1 MNVLIVC
8 PLAVGPAWTKQLML
22 SRTATLWRHQSIASA
37 WGRERLD
44 RNEPCMWGM
53 DMGTGK
59 TLTAIDA
66 IGCQM
71 CEPVLLMQGAT
82 ASKAQRLAAAVK
94 AHGSGPGVAAICNY
108 DAVWRG
114 DLAAAINAVAWDAII
129 LDESHRI
136 KSPTGRASRW
146 LSLLARHKPAAKR
159 CCLTGTPMP
168 HSPLDIFGQFRFM
181 DPTVFGTSFVAFRAR
196 YAQSHFR
203 FPSKIEKWLRQDELA
218 LISDEYIWRVEAD
231 DVLDLPEAI
240 HETIPVTLSRRTMK
254 YCRDIEDQ
262 MTAEIDAG
270 TVTVANALGA
280 LLRQQQ
286 GTGGYARADETGAA
300 TQIDGTPD
308 KANALQEL
316 LEDLPHDEPVVVF
329 CRFRADL
336 EEVAAVAAR
345 LERKSSELSG
355 RVNQLA
361 EWQNG
366 ETTIIAVQI
375 QSGGVGIDLVRAA
388 YCVYYSLGFSLG
400 EYEQSLA
407 RLRRPGQ
414 TRCIRYYHLIATGT
428 VDWQVYSAL
437 KERRSVVDAVLDR
450 LTERRQMA

>member
-1 MNVLIVC
+1 MNILVVC
-8 PLAVGPAWTKQLML
+8 PLAVGPAWEKQLLL

-37 WGRERLD
+37 WGSERLN
-44 RNEPCMWGM
+44 RGEPCLWGM

-71 CEPVLLMQGAT
+71 CVPVLLLRGST
-82 ASKAQRLAAAVK
+82 ASKAKRLTAAIK
-94 AHGSGPGVAAICNY
+94 QNGGSTAAICNY
-108 DAVWRG
+108 DAVWRPE
-114 DLAAAINAVAWDAII
+114 LAAAINAVEWDAII

-146 LSLLARHKPAAKR
+146 LSQLARHKPKAKR

-168 HSPLDIFGQFRFM
+168 HSPLDLFGQFHFM
-181 DPTVFGTSFVAFRAR
+181 EPSVFGNSFVKFRAR

-218 LISDEYIWRVEAD
+218 AISDEYIWRVAAD
-231 DVLDLPEAI
+231 DVLDLPEAL
-240 HETIPVTLSRRTMK
+240 HEVIPVTLSPRTMK

-262 MTAEIDAG
+262 MTAEIESG
-270 TVTVANALGA
+270 TVTVANALGS

-286 GTGGYARADETGAA
+286 GTGGYAKIDDGAMA

-308 KANALQEL
+308 KAVALEDM
-316 LEDLPHDEPVVVF
+316 LEDLPAEEPVVVF

-336 EEVAAVAAR
+336 EEVAAVGRR
-345 LERKSSELSG
+345 LKRTSSELSG
-355 RVNQLA
+355 RMNQLA

-366 ETTIIAVQI
+366 ETTILAVQI
-375 QSGGVGIDLVRAA
+375 QAGGVGIDLVRAA

-414 TRCIRYYHLIATGT
+414 TRCIRYYHLIAADT
-428 VDWQVYSAL
+428 VDEQVYSAL
-437 KERRSVVDAVLDR
+437 RERRNVVDAVLDR
-450 LTERRQMA
+450 LTERRQTA